1 MQIFLC
7 LPLGILSIINAFL
20 SYPPTIRSPTKYS
33 VAVRWEEGRNIMTD
47 RTPDTTDIRHPSQLS
62 SFSRP
67 DSGQA
72 DGRLS
77 LCVRRSKAL
86 FTVVSFLIKRI
97 SRRPTV
103 GITKRSLYEGMFKK
117 RKDEHFLT
125 FSPVGTSIK
134 VVVSSTLL
142 HSN

>member
-1 MQIFLC
+1 
-7 LPLGILSIINAFL
+7 
-20 SYPPTIRSPTKYS
+20 
-33 VAVRWEEGRNIMTD
+33 MTD

-103 GITKRSLYEGMFKK
+103 GITKRSLYEGMF
-117 RKDEHFLT
+117 
-125 FSPVGTSIK
+125 
-134 VVVSSTLL
+134 
-142 HSN
+142 